1 MLNAR
6 QIALHPFDL
15 AQQSRDDSPL
25 TTNHPDSVD
34 ATPERNRDQCDCS
47 DSLVHRM
54 PMRRLSR
61 KQDTFRAGT
70 HIPAAH
76 CVATSAMQIGSFLGA
91 YPLPNANT
99 GAVFEAKRLSCH
111 AMGTRRSRAC
121 MNHRLREAF
130 AVAML
135 SASTQA
141 RGLLKFDLLLWIVV
155 DVDSFPLLKECEAG
169 VSHGMP

>member
-1 MLNAR
+1 
-6 QIALHPFDL
+6 
-15 AQQSRDDSPL
+15 
-25 TTNHPDSVD
+25 
-34 ATPERNRDQCDCS
+34 
-47 DSLVHRM
+47 
-54 PMRRLSR
+54 
-61 KQDTFRAGT
+61 
-70 HIPAAH
+70 
-76 CVATSAMQIGSFLGA
+76 MQIGSFLGA

-169 VSHGMP
+169 VSHGMPCACGAAAPCSGLRVLQGFREICGGHQDLTAANPSQSPFAKGEVPRYVREHN